1 MSDNTADPKLPEYRW
16 GEAPPNLRT
25 QKQLGE
31 QGLRPGG
38 AQVAWLVWGRRND
51 PKQAALFNADEAVTK
66 RQATPA
72 QLEALAAARARR
84 GQTICSVCNQ
94 LTYVNPDSGM
104 CFACEDAVRQQQD
117 EEAQRKA
124 AKWAF
129 NVMARRALILDTET
143 TDLDG
148 LIVQIAVIDIEGN
161 VLFDTLINPGTPIP
175 AEATKI
181 HGITDEMVADAPT
194 FASIEPALRALLIG
208 RRVAGYNVNFDW
220 GILHNEL
227 RRAHNLADN
236 DYGWLA
242 DVMWR
247 DVMVPYANWFGE
259 WSDFHGEYR
268 LQPLN
273 GGHTALSDCQ
283 ETLRRLKL
291 MATDHIRHLDEQQEQ
306 EK

>member
-1 MSDNTADPKLPEYRW
+1 MSEAPKLPEYRW
-16 GEAPPNLRT
+16 GEAPANLRT
-25 QKQLGE
+25 KKQLAE
-31 QGLRPGG
+31 QGLRPGS

-51 PKQAALFNADEAVTK
+51 PKQAALFNADDAVVK

-84 GQTICSVCNQ
+84 GQTVCGTCGQ

-104 CFACEDAVRQQQD
+104 CFGCEDALRQQQD
-117 EEAQRKA
+117 AEARSKA

-148 LIVQIAVIDIEGN
+148 LIVQIAVIDIEGQ
-161 VLFDTLINPGTPIP
+161 VLFDTLVNPGIPIP
-175 AEATKI
+175 KEATKI
-181 HGITDEMVADAPT
+181 HGITDEMVAEAPA
-194 FASIEPALRALLIG
+194 FANIEPALQALLTG

-227 RRAHNLADN
+227 RRAHDLQANE
-236 DYGWLA
+236 YGWLA
-242 DVMWR
+242 DVLWR
-247 DVMVPYANWFGE
+247 DVMVPYSNWCGD
-259 WSDFHGEYR
+259 WSDYHGEYR

-283 ETLRRLKL
+283 ETLRLLKL
-291 MATDHIRHLDEQQEQ
+291 MAAEHIRYLDEHKEQ
-306 EK
+306 P